1 MANRFNRVT
10 SLRLGPA
17 IAVCAS
23 VLLAGCQYD
32 PILEDNYQ
40 PVSVSERY
48 PIKVVKAPV
57 KTGIRAPSG
66 ILGIEQK
73 NAVVE
78 FATAAKRSASSRI
91 ALKYPSGNGA
101 SRAVATEIGSL
112 LVEQGI
118 PEAMI
123 SFGSYP
129 GGRAQPIQLSYERKV
144 AVTKEC
150 GDWSSNLGSSFS
162 NEPFPNFGCA
172 HQHNIA
178 AMVAN
183 PEDFE
188 RPRASGP
195 VLAEN
200 RTEAMKIFVQNS
212 TAGDYWSSDGESNS
226 AD

>member
-10 SLRLGPA
+10 YPRLGPA

-32 PILEDNYQ
+32 PILEDNYR
-40 PVSVSERY
+40 PASVSDRY

-57 KTGIRAPSG
+57 RTGIRAPSG
-66 ILGIEQK
+66 TLSIEQK

-91 ALKYPSGNGA
+91 AVRYPSGSGA
-101 SRAVATEIGSL
+101 SRGVAREIGSL

-118 PEAMI
+118 PEAMV

-129 GGRAQPIQLSYERKV
+129 GGSAQPIQLSFERKV

-150 GDWSSNLGSSFS
+150 GDWSSNLGTSYS
-162 NEPFPNFGCA
+162 NEAYPNLGCA
-172 HQHNIA
+172 NQQNIA

-200 RTEAMKIFVQNS
+200 RTEAMKIFVKNS
-212 TAGDYWSSDGESNS
+212 TAGDYWSSNGDSNS
-226 AD
+226 AN